1 MAESSSKKPAAR
13 TASQLALDAFGK
25 YWQREAEQSRS
36 ALTVSPADDGPS
48 YKVWPLGTAS
58 DHRHLIITAPMNADK
73 ALVAVIKGQTLICN
87 WFNAATA
94 FRFRATIAKLVFD
107 PAPVVYLEM
116 SGTVE
121 QKPVRRV
128 PRVKAVLPGLVR
140 TTTSVECI
148 VADLSIRGARIGA
161 VEAFGASKGDAV
173 YVAFRVRL
181 LDQDFLVDAQ
191 CVVAAAFGNAEPHH
205 PELQFYGLDFN
216 ALSQFDQMVL
226 HAFVQERIAAQAD
239 WLSRV
244 LAKKA
249 G

>member
-1 MAESSSKKPAAR
+1 MAESNSKKPAAR
-13 TASQLALDAFGK
+13 TPQQLALDAFTR
-25 YWQREAEQSRS
+25 YWQRETEQSRP
-36 ALTVSPADDGPS
+36 ALTVRSADDGPS

-58 DHRHLIITAPMNADK
+58 ENRYLIITAPTNADK
-73 ALVAVIKGQTLICN
+73 AFVAVIKGQTLICD

-116 SGTVE
+116 PASVE
-121 QKPVRRV
+121 HKPVRRV

-140 TTTSVECI
+140 TTTSVECV
-148 VADLSIRGARIGA
+148 VADLSIRGARIGLPDTL
-161 VEAFGASKGDAV
+161 GANRRDEV
-173 YVAFRVRL
+173 YVAFRVRV

-191 CVVAAAFGNAEPHH
+191 CTVAAEFGKVEPQH
-205 PELQFYGLDFN
+205 PELRFYGLDFN
-216 ALSQFDQMVL
+216 SLSQFDQMVL
-226 HAFVQERIAAQAD
+226 HAFVQERIATETD

-244 LAKKA
+244 LAKKT